1 MHLTS
6 EQVRAIREG
15 DAIPIVPPEV
25 GEECVLIRKD
35 VYERV
40 KEAVEDDLPTSRAIA
55 ALVRAT
61 VEDDEFDDYRRFK
74 R

>member
-1 MHLTS
+1 MQLTS
-6 EQVRAIREG
+6 EQVRGIREG

-25 GEECVLIRKD
+25 GEECILIRRD
-35 VYERV
+35 VYEWV
-40 KEAVEDDLPTSRAIA
+40 KEVAEDELPTSRAIA

-61 VEDDEFDDYRRFK
+61 VEDDEFDDHRQFK